1 MRREKGKTKG
11 EHYAREM
18 FDLAKAFAEADRIVI
33 GALDIIGNNVEDIM
47 SEALENITKEDEG
60 ENL

>member
-1 MRREKGKTKG
+1 
-11 EHYAREM
+11 M

-47 SEALENITKEDEG
+47 SEALENITTEDEG